1 MLLKYGKHINYLA
14 TILISITFIGFLLS
28 TTLLSHYSTPH
39 TFMLLKISFWAAVFL
54 TAIGFGRERSSLAVI
69 LIGICTL
76 ILIGL
81 YIVAILDF
89 STSHIKRAI

>member
-1 MLLKYGKHINYLA
+1 
-14 TILISITFIGFLLS
+14 
-28 TTLLSHYSTPH
+28 
-39 TFMLLKISFWAAVFL
+39 MLLKISFWASVFL

-89 STSHIKRAI
+89 FNNPWP

>member
-14 TILISITFIGFLLS
+14 TILISITFIGFLLY
-28 TTLLSHYSTPH
+28 TTLLRHYSTPH
-39 TFMLLKISFWAAVFL
+39 TFTFMLLKISFWASVSL

-89 STSHIKRAI
+89 FNNPWP